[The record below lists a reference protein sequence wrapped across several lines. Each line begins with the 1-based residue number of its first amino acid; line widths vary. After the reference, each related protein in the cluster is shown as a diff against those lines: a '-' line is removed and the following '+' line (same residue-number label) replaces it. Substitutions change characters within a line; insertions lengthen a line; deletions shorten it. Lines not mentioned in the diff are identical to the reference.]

1 MSSQTFIRGDVNN
14 RPNSF
19 RADALATAP
28 APQCIDS
35 ASANSA
41 TKEIRRPMLR
51 SDRKN
56 KVFEIAASESTQP
69 TVTTPKRSFAELR
82 TILRRESTR
91 ATRGTRLRKL
101 KPRHSATNGEMGG
114 AGGETAHGIEHSR
127 DSLEIP

>member
-1 MSSQTFIRGDVNN
+1 MSSQTTIRRDVNN

-19 RADALATAP
+19 RADALASAP
-28 APQCIDS
+28 APQSIDS
-35 ASANSA
+35 ASANAA

-56 KVFEIAASESTQP
+56 KIFEIAASESTQP

-82 TILRRESTR
+82 TILERESTR

-101 KPRHSATNGEMGG
+101 KPRHNATTGEMGWRWR
-114 AGGETAHGIEHSR
+114 R
-127 DSLEIP
+127 DSARD

>member
-1 MSSQTFIRGDVNN
+1 MSSRTTIRRDVNN

-19 RADALATAP
+19 RADALASAP
-28 APQCIDS
+28 APQSIDS

-56 KVFEIAASESTQP
+56 KIFEIAAGESTQP

-82 TILRRESTR
+82 TILGRESTR
-91 ATRGTRLRKL
+91 ATRSTRLRKL
-101 KPRHSATNGEMGG
+101 KQRQSATT
-114 AGGETAHGIEHSR
+114 GETR
-127 DSLEIP
+127 